1 MCYNKFIKRKEM
13 IQMKVV
19 VCYTKVVEE
28 VIEVDD
34 QFEKLTDSGGYDDLS
49 YDEKETLEGALLE
62 MATDRTSAYYHDI
75 LRITSAE
82 TNEMMLET

>member
-1 MCYNKFIKRKEM
+1 
-13 IQMKVV
+13 MKVV

-49 YDEKETLEGALLE
+49 YDEREVLEGALLE
-62 MATDRTSAYYHDI
+62 TATDRTSAYYLDI

>member
-1 MCYNKFIKRKEM
+1 
-13 IQMKVV
+13 MKVV

-49 YDEKETLEGALLE
+49 YDERETLEGALLE

-75 LRITSAE
+75 LRVTSAE
-82 TNEMMLET
+82 NNEIMLEI

>member
-1 MCYNKFIKRKEM
+1 
-13 IQMKVV
+13 MKVV
-19 VCYTKVVEE
+19 VTYTKVVEE

-49 YDEKETLEGALLE
+49 HDEREILEGALLE
-62 MATDRTSAYYHDI
+62 TATDRTSAYYLDI

-82 TNEMMLET
+82 PNEMMLET

>member
-1 MCYNKFIKRKEM
+1 
-13 IQMKVV
+13 MKVV

-49 YDEKETLEGALLE
+49 DDERETLASALLE
-62 MATDRTSAYYHDI
+62 TATDRTSAYYLDI
-75 LRITSAE
+75 LRVTSAE
-82 TNEMMLET
+82 TNELMLET

>member
-1 MCYNKFIKRKEM
+1 
-13 IQMKVV
+13 MKVV

-49 YDEKETLEGALLE
+49 YDQREILEGALLE
-62 MATDRTSAYYHDI
+62 MATDRTAAYYHDI
-75 LRITSAE
+75 LCITSAE

>member
-1 MCYNKFIKRKEM
+1 
-13 IQMKVV
+13 MKVV

-34 QFEKLTDSGGYDDLS
+34 QFEKLTDSGDYDDLS
-49 YDEKETLEGALLE
+49 YDERETLEGALLE

-75 LRITSAE
+75 LRVTSAE
-82 TNEMMLET
+82 TNELMLET

>member
-1 MCYNKFIKRKEM
+1 
-13 IQMKVV
+13 MKVV

-49 YDEKETLEGALLE
+49 YDERESLESALLE
-62 MATDRTSAYYHDI
+62 LATDRTSAYFLDI
-75 LRITSAE
+75 LNVTSAE
-82 TNEMMLET
+82 TNELMLEI

>member
-1 MCYNKFIKRKEM
+1 
-13 IQMKVV
+13 MKVV

-28 VIEVDD
+28 IIEVDN

-49 YDEKETLEGALLE
+49 YDEREILEGALLE
-62 MATDRTSAYYHDI
+62 TATDRTSAYYHDI

>member
-1 MCYNKFIKRKEM
+1 
-13 IQMKVV
+13 MKVV

-49 YDEKETLEGALLE
+49 DDERETLASALIE
-62 MATDRTSAYYHDI
+62 TATDLTSAYYLDI

>member
-1 MCYNKFIKRKEM
+1 
-13 IQMKVV
+13 MKVV

-34 QFEKLTDSGGYDDLS
+34 QFGKLTDSGGYDDLS
-49 YDEKETLEGALLE
+49 YDERETLEGALLE

-75 LRITSAE
+75 LRVTSAE
-82 TNEMMLET
+82 TNEIMLEI

>member
-1 MCYNKFIKRKEM
+1 
-13 IQMKVV
+13 MKVV

-49 YDEKETLEGALLE
+49 DDERGTLASALLE
-62 MATDRTSAYYHDI
+62 TATDRTSAYYHDI

>member
-1 MCYNKFIKRKEM
+1 
-13 IQMKVV
+13 MKVV
-19 VCYTKVVEE
+19 VCYKKVVEE
-28 VIEVDD
+28 VVEVDD

-49 YDEKETLEGALLE
+49 YDEREILEGALLE
-62 MATDRTSAYYHDI
+62 TATDRTSAYYLDI

>member
-1 MCYNKFIKRKEM
+1 
-13 IQMKVV
+13 MKVV

-49 YDEKETLEGALLE
+49 YDERESLESALLE
-62 MATDRTSAYYHDI
+62 IATDRTSAYYLDI
-75 LRITSAE
+75 LRVTSAE
-82 TNEMMLET
+82 TNELMLET

>member
-1 MCYNKFIKRKEM
+1 
-13 IQMKVV
+13 MKVV

-28 VIEVDD
+28 VIEIDD

-49 YDEKETLEGALLE
+49 YDEREILEGALLE
-62 MATDRTSAYYHDI
+62 TATDRTSAYYHDI

>member
-1 MCYNKFIKRKEM
+1 
-13 IQMKVV
+13 MKVV

-34 QFEKLTDSGGYDDLS
+34 QFEKLTDSGGYDGLS
-49 YDEKETLEGALLE
+49 YDEREILEGALLE
-62 MATDRTSAYYHDI
+62 TATDRTSAYYLDI
-75 LRITSAE
+75 LHITSAE

>member
-1 MCYNKFIKRKEM
+1 
-13 IQMKVV
+13 MKVV

-49 YDEKETLEGALLE
+49 YDERESLESALLE
-62 MATDRTSAYYHDI
+62 MATDRTSAYYLDI
-75 LRITSAE
+75 LRVTSAE
-82 TNEMMLET
+82 TNELMLET

>member
-1 MCYNKFIKRKEM
+1 
-13 IQMKVV
+13 MKVV
-19 VCYTKVVEE
+19 VCYKKVVEE
-28 VIEVDD
+28 IIEVDD

-49 YDEKETLEGALLE
+49 YDERETLEDALLE

-75 LRITSAE
+75 LSITSAE

>member
-1 MCYNKFIKRKEM
+1 
-13 IQMKVV
+13 MKVV

-49 YDEKETLEGALLE
+49 YDEREALESALLKT
-62 MATDRTSAYYHDI
+62 ATDRTSAYYLDI
-75 LRITSAE
+75 LSVTSAE
-82 TNEMMLET
+82 TNELMLET

>member
-1 MCYNKFIKRKEM
+1 
-13 IQMKVV
+13 MKVV
-19 VCYTKVVEE
+19 VYYTKVVEE

-49 YDEKETLEGALLE
+49 YDEREILEGALLE
-62 MATDRTSAYYHDI
+62 TATDRTSAYYHDI

>member
-1 MCYNKFIKRKEM
+1 
-13 IQMKVV
+13 MKVV

-49 YDEKETLEGALLE
+49 YDERETLESALLE
-62 MATDRTSAYYHDI
+62 MATDRTSAYYLDI
-75 LRITSAE
+75 LRVTSAE
-82 TNEMMLET
+82 TNELMLET

>member
-1 MCYNKFIKRKEM
+1 
-13 IQMKVV
+13 MKVV

-49 YDEKETLEGALLE
+49 YDERGTLEGALLE

-75 LRITSAE
+75 IRVTSVEADE
-82 TNEMMLET
+82 LMLEM

>member
-1 MCYNKFIKRKEM
+1 
-13 IQMKVV
+13 MKVV
-19 VCYTKVVEE
+19 ICYNKVVEE

-49 YDEKETLEGALLE
+49 YDERESLESALLE

-75 LRITSAE
+75 LSITSAE
-82 TNEMMLET
+82 TNELMLET